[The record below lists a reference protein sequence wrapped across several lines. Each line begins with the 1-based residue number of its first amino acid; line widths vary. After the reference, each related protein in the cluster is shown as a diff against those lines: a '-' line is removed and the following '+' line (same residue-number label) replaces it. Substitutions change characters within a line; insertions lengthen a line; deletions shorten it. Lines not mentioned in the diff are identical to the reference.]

1 MVNRP
6 TSAHVT
12 NASMGEPIDTRDL
25 ARFKKA
31 HDHFQ
36 SVVNQEVVGYE
47 EVVTDLLIALL
58 AQGHVLLEGVP
69 GTAKTTL
76 AKTFSMTL
84 GMSFKRI
91 QFTQDLMPM
100 DIVGSMMFDQVTKK
114 FELRKGPVFTNFLLA
129 DEINRAPPKTQGA
142 MLETMEERQ
151 ASIDGKTLPMMRP
164 FIVVATMNPVDS
176 EGVYRLPEAQKDR
189 FMIRTKMHYV
199 APELEEQMLKIKLA
213 NASFGTD
220 AKRLKVDTVLEGQE
234 LTYRVKMDD
243 EVVRYLQRLAA
254 KTRDHPD
261 VNVGASPRSMTQM
274 LRASQ
279 AYALISGRRNVHP
292 DDVAHIAPKVLCHR
306 LILRVDAEAKGKM
319 AEDVVREVIN
329 AVPKPNVVK
338 G

>member
-1 MVNRP
+1 
-6 TSAHVT
+6 
-12 NASMGEPIDTRDL
+12 MGEAIETKDL
-25 ARFKKA
+25 ARFKQA

-36 SVVNQEVVGYE
+36 KVVNQEVVGYD
-47 EVVTDLLIALL
+47 EVVTDLMIGLL
-58 AQGHVLLEGVP
+58 AVGHVLLEGVP

-76 AKTFSMTL
+76 AKTFSKTL

-100 DIVGSMMFDQVTKK
+100 DIVGHFMYDQTTKK

-129 DEINRAPPKTQGA
+129 DEINRAPPKTQSA

-151 ASIDGKTLPMMRP
+151 VTIEGKTLPMTKP
-164 FIVVATMNPVDS
+164 FIVVATMNPIDS

-189 FMIRTKMHYV
+189 FMIRTKMGYV
-199 APELEEQMLKIKLA
+199 GAEQEELMLKIKLA
-213 NASFGTD
+213 NADFDTG
-220 AKRLKVDTVLEGQE
+220 AKRLNVATVLEGQE
-234 LTYRVKMDD
+234 LTYKVKMGD
-243 EVVRYLQRLAA
+243 ETVRYLQRLAA
-254 KTRDHPD
+254 KTREHPD

-292 DDVAHIAPKVLCHR
+292 DDVAYITPKVLCHR
-306 LILRVDAEAKGKM
+306 IILRVDAEAKGKT

-329 AVPKPNVVK
+329 AVPKPTVVK
-338 G
+338 K